1 MVDYYWEERTELCG
15 VLDASRYI
23 LPSCSMLVM
32 LVVVVVEMVTLME
45 QNLLSTKFFQI
56 LTSMILQLKLM
67 YNALWKP

>member
-1 MVDYYWEERTELCG
+1 MQEAGKSGWVFICLVVMV
-15 VLDASRYI
+15 
-23 LPSCSMLVM
+23 MVM